1 MTGRLLY
8 LALAA
13 ITLAVWALMVGVTG
27 PAIEKAA
34 GGRALFDA
42 RLTGYGLEE
51 AQAFLTRLNPAGRD
65 MYLEAQHRLDTI
77 FPPLFALFLVWSFT
91 VLLPRL
97 PAIIMAVVA
106 MAGAGVDLLENAR
119 VAALLTAPRSRRRA
133 LIPTAPAKTASAS
146 SAIAPSS
153 PQNEATVGPGT
164 GRKRSASANSRSQ
177 TPRPIRVYQ
186 RCAWRNSASFCPKA
200 RHNARGRSC
209 RQASISLTH
218 RNTRQAGT
226 RGTSS
231 T

>member
-27 PAIEKAA
+27 PAIETAA

-97 PAIIMAVVA
+97 PAVVMAVVA
-106 MAGAGVDLLENAR
+106 MAGAGVDLVENAR
-119 VAALLTAPRSRRRA
+119 VAALLTAPQVTEA
-133 LIPTAPAKTASAS
+133 MVAAAS
-146 SAIAPSS
+146 
-153 PQNEATVGPGT
+153 QATVAKWVLDGLALAVFAGAV
-164 GRKRSASANSRSQ
+164 GISALR
-177 TPRPIRVYQ
+177 RL
-186 RCAWRNSASFCPKA
+186 
-200 RHNARGRSC
+200 RG
-209 RQASISLTH
+209 
-218 RNTRQAGT
+218 AG
-226 RGTSS
+226 
-231 T
+231 